1 MGTILLKTPPELS
14 VAQTMQGTLIFTRNE
29 EIDPKGRTYNQFGA
43 WFASNGKSKLL
54 SKSERIAWSKQHY
67 DVTEEDLLALLGKS
81 ERITQKVDTVYC
93 WSFLIHNAETDQP
106 EWIDCDRLFS
116 EARVGMRFLLKCTKE
131 MTVVASY
138 STSGILYVRDNFNN
152 VFSLLHLRK
161 EPFARMQVAQEHF
174 ARKYKV

>member
-1 MGTILLKTPPELS
+1 MGTILLKTPPELL
-14 VAQTMQGTLIFTRNE
+14 VAQTMKGTLIFTRNE

-43 WFASNGKSKLL
+43 WLAGRCKMQLL
-54 SKSERIAWSKQHY
+54 SKAERVAWAKQHY

-93 WSFLIHNAETDQP
+93 WSFLIHNAETDQS
-106 EWIDCDRLFS
+106 EWVDCEGLFS
-116 EARVGMRFLLKCTKE
+116 KARVGMRFLLKCTKE

-138 STSGILYVRDNFNN
+138 SSSGILYVRDHFNN

-161 EPFARMQVAQEHF
+161 EPFARMQVAHEHF
-174 ARKYKV
+174 ARKYRV